1 MRKDYIIKDARRIL
15 AEQIR
20 DNGRN
25 TMNENPITNATGLSA
40 VIPKDNDGYC
50 TVYKLDCAD
59 GLGLMTVY
67 QVYPGIQLFTMISR
81 QRAVIGTEILARTS
95 WRSIIAGRDGK
106 GAYCKAAPA
115 CISEKAISPFIQWI
129 TVRLKC
135 LSR

>member
-50 TVYKLDCAD
+50 TVYKLDCA
-59 GLGLMTVY
+59 GFS
-67 QVYPGIQLFTMISR
+67 LFTMISR
-81 QRAVIGTEILARTS
+81 QRAVIGTDILARTS

>member
-67 QVYPGIQLFTMISR
+67 QVYPGIQLIYNELLLGRKYWQERPGDQSLPGGTGRERIAKRLLPVSR
-81 QRAVIGTEILARTS
+81 RR
-95 WRSIIAGRDGK
+95 RSLHSYNG
-106 GAYCKAAPA
+106 
-115 CISEKAISPFIQWI
+115 
-129 TVRLKC
+129 
-135 LSR
+135 